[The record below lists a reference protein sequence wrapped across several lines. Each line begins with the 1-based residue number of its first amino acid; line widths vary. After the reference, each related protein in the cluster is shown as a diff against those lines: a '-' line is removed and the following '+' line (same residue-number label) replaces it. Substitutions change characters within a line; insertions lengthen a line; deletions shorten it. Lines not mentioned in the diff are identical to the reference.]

1 MIFSH
6 LLKIKHLRKQKAE
19 KQVLQDKKQL
29 TEQQQQ
35 LKITKQQ
42 LHMLY
47 HNHKEREEKFFQAH
61 QQKAISAA
69 QWHHWLAQLQYF
81 QWQKDNLIK
90 DMAIHTDKVN
100 QLENQLIESRKK
112 LNFCIQQTEKFTQLT
127 QQEKCAVE
135 QLNEQREEQEQEEF
149 VRLSI
154 GK

>member
-6 LLKIKHLRKQKAE
+6 LLKIKQLRKQKAE
-19 KQVLQDKKQL
+19 KQVLQQKNQL

-35 LKITKQQ
+35 LNITKQQ
-42 LHMLY
+42 LDMLY
-47 HNHKEREEKFFQAH
+47 HSHKEWEEKFFQAH

-69 QWHHWLAQLQYF
+69 KWHRWQAQRQYF

-90 DMAIHTDKVN
+90 DIALHTDKVN
-100 QLENQLIESRKK
+100 QLESQLIKLRKK

-127 QQEKCAVE
+127 QQEKYAVE
-135 QLNEQREEQEQEEF
+135 HLNEQREEQEQEEF

>member
-1 MIFSH
+1 M
-6 LLKIKHLRKQKAE
+6 
-19 KQVLQDKKQL
+19 
-29 TEQQQQ
+29 
-35 LKITKQQ
+35 TKQQ
-42 LHMLY
+42 LDMLY

-69 QWHHWLAQLQYF
+69 QWHHWQAQRQYF

-90 DMAIHTDKVN
+90 DIALHTDKVN
-100 QLENQLIESRKK
+100 QLESQLIKLRKK

-127 QQEKCAVE
+127 QQEKYAVE
-135 QLNEQREEQEQEEF
+135 HLNEQREEQEQEEF